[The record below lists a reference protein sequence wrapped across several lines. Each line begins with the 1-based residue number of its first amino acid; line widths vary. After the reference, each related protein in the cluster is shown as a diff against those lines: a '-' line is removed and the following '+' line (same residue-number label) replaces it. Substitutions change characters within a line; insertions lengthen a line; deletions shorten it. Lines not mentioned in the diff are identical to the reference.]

1 MLRPRLAPLAIAV
14 TLLASC
20 GPSAAD
26 RRADS
31 LASAKAEQ
39 ARLDSIENV
48 RLVTVDSTY
57 APVTGVDLAKMER
70 RPSGLYVQDTRTGT
84 GAVADSGKWVE
95 VRYTTWLAD
104 GQVVDSTGLKG
115 ESRKVLI
122 GYGKIVPAWE
132 EGLRGMRAGG
142 RRLMV
147 APSSLAYGKAGRGMV
162 PPLAT
167 LVFDVEMR
175 RVY

>member
-1 MLRPRLAPLAIAV
+1 MHRPAV
-14 TLLASC
+14 LPSLLAAVILAAC
-20 GPSAAD
+20 GPSKAEQ
-26 RRADS
+26 RADS
-31 LASAKAEQ
+31 IATAKAEQ
-39 ARLDSIENV
+39 ARLDSIEGV
-48 RLVTVDSTY
+48 RLVTVDTAY
-57 APVTGVDLAKMER
+57 APALGVDLAAMER
-70 RPSGLYVQDTRTGT
+70 RPSGLYVQDKRAGS
-84 GAVADSGKWVE
+84 GAAADSGKWVE

-142 RRLMV
+142 RRLLV